1 MLEPGYR
8 LKLFIAVLFMIASS
22 GLNILPPW
30 LFKSVVDDVLISR
43 DFMKLNLICVAIIVI
58 FSLKAFTTYWQHY
71 LMTEVGQSVV
81 MDVRIK
87 LYDHMQRMP
96 LGKLYASR
104 VGELMSRITGDVS
117 MLQHLMTNTFINLV
131 FNGMTFLG
139 MFAFILYLNWKLTLF
154 IILVLPV
161 VAWLL
166 SFASKKL
173 RRAGHTVQE
182 RLADLTS
189 VAQEAFSAIRVVRA
203 FATEDQETLR
213 FKRGNLEN
221 FKALLHAVSIQE
233 LLAGV
238 IEVFLICALAVVF
251 WFGGQNVINGDL
263 TPGELISFI
272 GYIAFMVQPIRTIM
286 NQMSNFQ
293 TGLAAADRIFD
304 MLDTQVESEN
314 SGGEIL
320 KLKGDIKLKNICFNY
335 NQDVEV
341 LKNINLEIRRGES
354 VALVGPT
361 GSGKSTLADLIP
373 RFYEPTSGQILLDD
387 VNARDLDLK
396 NLRQQIGIVPQ
407 ECVLMKGSIAFN
419 IAYGL
424 SDDGE
429 ELFNNLNLMQKIKN
443 AAKIADIDEFIES
456 QPDKYK
462 TEVGERGLTLSGGQ
476 RQRIAI
482 ARAIVRDPVILI
494 LDEATSSLDA
504 AVERQVQNAMDRAM
518 TGRTSL
524 IIAHRL
530 STIRNANRIIVL
542 EDGKIIQAGT
552 HDELIKSGGLYAEL
566 YKLQS

>member
-1 MLEPGYR
+1 
-8 LKLFIAVLFMIASS
+8 
-22 GLNILPPW
+22 
-30 LFKSVVDDVLISR
+30 
-43 DFMKLNLICVAIIVI
+43 
-58 FSLKAFTTYWQHY
+58 
-71 LMTEVGQSVV
+71 
-81 MDVRIK
+81 
-87 LYDHMQRMP
+87 
-96 LGKLYASR
+96 
-104 VGELMSRITGDVS
+104 
-117 MLQHLMTNTFINLV
+117 
-131 FNGMTFLG
+131 
-139 MFAFILYLNWKLTLF
+139 
-154 IILVLPV
+154 
-161 VAWLL
+161 
-166 SFASKKL
+166 
-173 RRAGHTVQE
+173 
-182 RLADLTS
+182 
-189 VAQEAFSAIRVVRA
+189 
-203 FATEDQETLR
+203 
-213 FKRGNLEN
+213 
-221 FKALLHAVSIQE
+221 
-233 LLAGV
+233 
-238 IEVFLICALAVVF
+238 
-251 WFGGQNVINGDL
+251 INGDL

-320 KLKGDIKLKNICFNY
+320 KLKGDIKFKNICFNY

-373 RFYEPTSGQILLDD
+373 RFYEPASGQILLDD

-396 NLRQQIGIVPQ
+396 NLRRQIGIVPQ

-424 SDDGE
+424 CDDGD
-429 ELFNNLNLMQKIKN
+429 ELFNNLDLMQKIKD